1 MEDLIRG
8 AFPAAQVELV
18 QSWGGVFEVS
28 RDGRP
33 IFSKKQAGRFPDWEE
48 IRSRL
53 AQAEAS

>member
-1 MEDLIRG
+1 M
-8 AFPAAQVELV
+8 

-28 RDGRP
+28 KDGES

-53 AQAEAS
+53 QEGAGGS